1 MVHAPFEIGVAET
14 TPLKLL
20 LMGKPICIRY
30 SAEYAARIATGG
42 WRAKKHKAFAAEA
55 RHAWATLKKMN
66 GGKAWIRHARRHGL
80 AHELADS
87 GKHGARVYAED
98 VN

>member
-1 MVHAPFEIGVAET
+1 MEASP
-14 TPLKLL
+14 
-20 LMGKPICIRY
+20 
-30 SAEYAARIATGG
+30 SAASS
-42 WRAKKHKAFAAEA
+42 KHSIPQLAAEA
-55 RHAWATLKKMN
+55 RRAWATLKKMN